1 MRDRGVAPVEHPQLL
16 APRVEVS
23 RVEVVMLQR
32 LLDAPGQEF
41 VAQLAKALRKPAQP
55 SSIVVVDRKIVSK
68 EPLIPL
74 R

>member
-1 MRDRGVAPVEHPQLL
+1 
-16 APRVEVS
+16 
-23 RVEVVMLQR
+23 MLQR